1 MAFRPNYGKKTGF
14 VGVLDCAYS
23 QGNANT
29 EGKDGEEKKTK
40 AFVPRRHTF
49 RKNDLT
55 EEQKNTMS
63 MVDVPSM
70 EDASGII
77 RYDVKSLLKMRD
89 ANTAMP
95 EIEETDCVIGYD
107 KLKEFIEEHNN
118 VIAEKEQVI
127 PPLTEFQVEVPSSVR
142 VDSRVRALRNIMNQ
156 FTLDNPELIT
166 DMLYANI
173 EDFVEEPA
181 VLKSAIESIIC
192 KVSTDNL
199 YCDAFITILKLVVER
214 MTEKHAQLFR
224 ACLLDTCQ
232 EHYEEKMPEFG
243 EDAEAKSIYLHA
255 REGFFHLLGALFVN
269 ELLCEDLILYVIIEL
284 SKQYPEDPF
293 AIKCLLQVVRTIGSY
308 MERDTANKLT
318 IDEIFRSLHLWQE
331 EKQLPEELISAIR
344 ALRDL
349 KDAKWVVVVEVD
361 KNMESTISAEWEK
374 SVAGRRNRSKK
385 DDAEEAE
392 AVRAANELSLYCKNL
407 WLDYVRN
414 FVVDD
419 VAEEVAKFD
428 EEQQKV
434 FVHCAIKSLLN
445 HTEVEQRRVGV
456 LLLKLLEK
464 KEITVETLLGG
475 LEMVLADY
483 AKLRKSN
490 KRALLAFRNMFF
502 PLLLN
507 GEVKVGQIVELWKN
521 KDHYD
526 GLLAELVFD
535 LMNSWKNIDRAAAEK
550 AMEEAK
556 LTMDSVFIGGC
567 PVMVAERVLQNNHM
581 AEKDGRIVFA

>member
-14 VGVLDCAYS
+14 VDVLDCAYS

-70 EDASGII
+70 EDAPGII

-166 DMLYANI
+166 DMLFANI

-232 EHYEEKMPEFG
+232 ETTRRRCRN
-243 EDAEAKSIYLHA
+243 SA
-255 REGFFHLLGALFVN
+255 RT
-269 ELLCEDLILYVIIEL
+269 
-284 SKQYPEDPF
+284 P
-293 AIKCLLQVVRTIGSY
+293 R
-308 MERDTANKLT
+308 
-318 IDEIFRSLHLWQE
+318 RSQ
-331 EKQLPEELISAIR
+331 STCTR
-344 ALRDL
+344 AR
-349 KDAKWVVVVEVD
+349 AS
-361 KNMESTISAEWEK
+361 STCWARCS
-374 SVAGRRNRSKK
+374 
-385 DDAEEAE
+385 
-392 AVRAANELSLYCKNL
+392 
-407 WLDYVRN
+407 
-414 FVVDD
+414 
-419 VAEEVAKFD
+419 
-428 EEQQKV
+428 
-434 FVHCAIKSLLN
+434 
-445 HTEVEQRRVGV
+445 
-456 LLLKLLEK
+456 
-464 KEITVETLLGG
+464 
-475 LEMVLADY
+475 
-483 AKLRKSN
+483 
-490 KRALLAFRNMFF
+490 
-502 PLLLN
+502 
-507 GEVKVGQIVELWKN
+507 
-521 KDHYD
+521 
-526 GLLAELVFD
+526 
-535 LMNSWKNIDRAAAEK
+535 
-550 AMEEAK
+550 
-556 LTMDSVFIGGC
+556 
-567 PVMVAERVLQNNHM
+567 
-581 AEKDGRIVFA
+581 